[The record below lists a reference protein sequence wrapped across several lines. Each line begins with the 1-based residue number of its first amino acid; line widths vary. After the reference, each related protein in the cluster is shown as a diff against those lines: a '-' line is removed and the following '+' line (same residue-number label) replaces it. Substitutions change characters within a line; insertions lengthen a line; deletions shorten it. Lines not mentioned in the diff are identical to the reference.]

1 MEKGFFIEMVDR
13 TLRDIIDN
21 TSFFSIYNYRME
33 SMEVVLRKN
42 LVEIKGVLEVMKE
55 KSLIVTLSN
64 VRGNTYQVN

>member
-1 MEKGFFIEMVDR
+1 
-13 TLRDIIDN
+13 
-21 TSFFSIYNYRME
+21 ME
-33 SMEVVLRKN
+33 SMEVMLREN

>member
-1 MEKGFFIEMVDR
+1 
-13 TLRDIIDN
+13 
-21 TSFFSIYNYRME
+21 ME
-33 SMEVVLRKN
+33 SMEVISSEN

>member
-1 MEKGFFIEMVDR
+1 MEKRFFIEMVDR
-13 TLRDIIDN
+13 TLKDIIDS
-21 TSFFSIYNYRME
+21 TSFFSIYNCRME
-33 SMEVVLRKN
+33 SMEVMLREN

>member
-1 MEKGFFIEMVDR
+1 MEKRFFIEMVDR
-13 TLRDIIDN
+13 TLRDIIDS
-21 TSFFSIYNYRME
+21 TFFFSIYNCRME
-33 SMEVVLRKN
+33 SMEVMLWEN